1 MYLDGNPK
9 FYERD
14 SDTTSLRSSR
24 KVLARRTT
32 GIRSSLINFG
42 RNIVQKDRWIYK
54 DPRGES
60 LWHGAPRELW
70 SIRRRLLKRRSLSN
84 NWHLSLRE

>member
-9 FYERD
+9 FYERN
-14 SDTTSLRSSR
+14 SDTTSPRSSR

-42 RNIVQKDRWIYK
+42 RNIVQKDR
-54 DPRGES
+54 
-60 LWHGAPRELW
+60 
-70 SIRRRLLKRRSLSN
+70 
-84 NWHLSLRE
+84 